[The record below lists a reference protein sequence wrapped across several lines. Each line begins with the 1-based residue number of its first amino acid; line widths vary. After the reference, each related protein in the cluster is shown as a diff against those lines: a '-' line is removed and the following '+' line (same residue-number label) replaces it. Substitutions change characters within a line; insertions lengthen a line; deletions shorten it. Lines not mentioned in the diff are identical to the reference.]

1 MARCEILL
9 SGFGGQG
16 LVLGGIIL
24 GEAVAV
30 HDGRQAT
37 HKQSY
42 GPEARGGASKSE
54 VIVDD
59 VEVSFP
65 EIRHPDVFLAMTQE
79 AVTKYGKN
87 VKENGI
93 AIVDPGLVFDEKAL
107 GGVKRVCRIPLTEI
121 ARGLGNEIVAN
132 IVALGALAVI
142 TGVVTREAI
151 LKSVLNHVP
160 ARTIELNKAALE
172 AGFKA
177 GEEALDIYFQK

>member
-24 GEAVAV
+24 AEAIAV
-30 HDGRQAT
+30 HDDRQAT

-54 VIVDD
+54 VIADD
-59 VEVSFP
+59 VEISFP
-65 EIRHPDVFLAMTQE
+65 EIRNPDVFLAMTQE
-79 AVTKYGKN
+79 AVAKYGKN
-87 VKENGI
+87 VKETGI
-93 AIVDPGLVFDEKAL
+93 AIIDPGLVFDEKAL
-107 GGVKRVCRIPLTEI
+107 AGVRQVCRIPLTEI

-132 IVALGALAVI
+132 IVALGVLTVA

-151 LKSVLNHVP
+151 EKSVLDHVP
-160 ARTIELNKAALE
+160 AKTVELNRAALR

-177 GEEALDIYFQK
+177 GEEVLAAALA

>member
-24 GEAVAV
+24 AEAVAV
-30 HDGRQAT
+30 HDDRQAT

-59 VEVSFP
+59 VEISFP

-79 AVTKYGKN
+79 AVTRYGKN

-93 AIVDPGLVFDEKAL
+93 AIIDPGLVFDEQAL
-107 GGVKRVCRIPLTEI
+107 AGVKRVYRVPLVDI
-121 ARGLGNEIVAN
+121 ARQLGNEIVAN
-132 IVALGALAVI
+132 IVALGVLTVT
-142 TGVVTREAI
+142 TGVVTKEAI
-151 LKSVLNHVP
+151 EKSVLNHVP
-160 ARTIELNKAALE
+160 AKTMELNRAALA

-177 GEEALDIYFQK
+177 GAEFLAATQ